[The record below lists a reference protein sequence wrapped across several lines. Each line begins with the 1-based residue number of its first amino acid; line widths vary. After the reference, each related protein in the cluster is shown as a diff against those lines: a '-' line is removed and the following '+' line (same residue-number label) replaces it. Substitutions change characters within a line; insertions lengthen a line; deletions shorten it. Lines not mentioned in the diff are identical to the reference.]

1 MRNTAQESLFDHETP
16 STLLTWL
23 ELHGAI
29 RQRLSNCET
38 GMLKPARLFLGTSH
52 RQTCTQAQKCE
63 AFKKKK
69 KSEALSAIAKITIN
83 NRNVHLRATD

>member
-1 MRNTAQESLFDHETP
+1 MRNTDQESLFDHETL

-29 RQRLSNCET
+29 WQRLSKCGT
-38 GMLKPARLFLGTSH
+38 GMPKPARLFLGTSYS
-52 RQTCTQAQKCE
+52 QTCTQAQKCE

-69 KSEALSAIAKITIN
+69 K
-83 NRNVHLRATD
+83 